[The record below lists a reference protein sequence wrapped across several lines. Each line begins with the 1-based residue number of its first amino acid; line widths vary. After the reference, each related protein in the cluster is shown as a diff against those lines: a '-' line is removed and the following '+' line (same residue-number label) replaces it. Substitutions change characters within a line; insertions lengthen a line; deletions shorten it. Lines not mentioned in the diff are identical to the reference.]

1 MLVEFKIQNFWSF
14 NDEQTLSMVA
24 STSTKESCNAA
35 NTITVNKMG
44 IECLIKSAAIFGAN
58 AAGKSNLAKGF
69 YVFRKIVLESLK
81 SLESDSLNLA
91 VPFLIKDEYFDI
103 PTEFEVTFFF
113 EGKLYRY
120 GLSLNNGKVSEE
132 WLYWT
137 KTSRE
142 TMLFHR
148 NGQKIIINERSFS
161 EAKDF
166 VKQNNGVLEVD
177 KTKDFIPFVSV
188 LAQFDGEKSNAV
200 VKWFWKLN
208 LMSGISDQGV
218 KGFTINLFESNLEFK
233 KWALKILNALQIQD
247 VRVVEVERD
256 SDTQD
261 KALDE
266 SLEKIESFLK
276 RNKSKEKKLE
286 IIKTNHNSGKDFVLP
301 ISFES
306 EGTRK
311 LIYMLG
317 PLFDILKNDEILVVD
332 EFDSKF
338 HSLLS
343 KFIINLYHQNNMSH
357 SQLILTCHDTNLL
370 SKDLFRRDQIWFI
383 EKNDIH
389 ESQLYSLLEYKE
401 HYARLS
407 DSYGKDYL
415 AGKYGAIPLFESVN
429 DLIEVLND

>member
-1 MLVEFKIQNFWSF
+1 M
-14 NDEQTLSMVA
+14 
-24 STSTKESCNAA
+24 
-35 NTITVNKMG
+35 
-44 IECLIKSAAIFGAN
+44 
-58 AAGKSNLAKGF
+58 
-69 YVFRKIVLESLK
+69 
-81 SLESDSLNLA
+81 
-91 VPFLIKDEYFDI
+91 PFLIKEEYFDI

-120 GLSLNNGKVSEE
+120 GLSLDD
-132 WLYWT
+132 
-137 KTSRE
+137 
-142 TMLFHR
+142 
-148 NGQKIIINERSFS
+148 GQKIIINERSFS

-166 VKQNNGVLEVD
+166 VRQNNGVLEVD

-188 LAQFDGEKSNAV
+188 LSQFNGEKSNSV

-218 KGFTINLFESNLEFK
+218 KGFTINLFETSPDFK
-233 KWALKILNALQIQD
+233 KWALKVLNALQIQD
-247 VRVVEVERD
+247 VRVIEVERELD
-256 SDTQD
+256 IQD
-261 KALDE
+261 KVLSE
-266 SLEKIESFLK
+266 GVEKLESFLK

-286 IIKTNHNSGKDFVLP
+286 IIKTNHDSGKDFVLP

-343 KFIINLYHQNNMSH
+343 KFIINMYHQNNMSH

-383 EKNDIH
+383 EKNDNH

-401 HYARLS
+401 HYARLT

-415 AGKYGAIPLFESVN
+415 AGKYGAIPLFASVN